1 MNYENIYDTLQ
12 TQGYYQGS
20 FDDFWKDPTLNITKQ
35 DFEKASDY
43 LRTTEQ
49 YLESHADYRH
59 NYIEQFQQYY
69 LQDPNY
75 TGPKPTQEELEHLIP
90 YSRRHIRQKF
100 IEDAIAGGA
109 NIRTTQQWAQIGFP
123 DGKEMQQ
130 VFNDLTVHVTTNVYK
145 KELLPHVDKL
155 LLNGHYTIYKKGD
168 FAELHQDGCRSTR
181 HCVIIYYF
189 AKPETYNNS
198 GGRFVFEVESVKSNI
213 MLNYPHVVEEMLEK
227 NDPYLKTVIPVY
239 GTYVMLDLKKFNLA
253 HGVEVVKDDF
263 VRYAYNVFV
272 GLPEGLT

>member
-1 MNYENIYDTLQ
+1 MDYDKIYNSLQ
-12 TQGYYQGS
+12 SQGYYQGT
-20 FDDFWKDPTLNITKQ
+20 FDDFWTDNTLDVTKEE
-35 DFEKASDY
+35 FEKAVSY
-43 LRTTEQ
+43 IRSTEQ
-49 YLESHADYRH
+49 YLETHADYRH

-69 LQDPNY
+69 LKDPNY
-75 TGPKPTQEELEHLIP
+75 KGPKPTQEELEHLIP

-100 IEDAIAGGA
+100 IEDAIAAGA

-123 DGKEMQQ
+123 DGKEMQT
-130 VFNDLTVHVTTNVYK
+130 VFHNLTKHITSYVYK
-145 KELLPHVDKL
+145 DELLPYKDKL
-155 LLNGHYTIYKKGD
+155 VFNGHYTIYKKGD
-168 FAELHQDGCRSTR
+168 FAELHQDGCRATR

-189 AKPETYNNS
+189 AKPETWNDS
-198 GGRFVFEVESVKSNI
+198 GGRFIFEVESSRSNE
-213 MLNYPHVVEEMLEK
+213 MMNNPQTVERLLDE

-272 GLPEGLT
+272 GLPEGLV